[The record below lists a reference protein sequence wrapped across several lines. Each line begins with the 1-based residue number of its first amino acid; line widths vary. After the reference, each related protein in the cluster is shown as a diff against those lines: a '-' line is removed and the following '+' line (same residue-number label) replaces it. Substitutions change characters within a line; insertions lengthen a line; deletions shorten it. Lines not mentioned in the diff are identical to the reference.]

1 MIAFHLLPA
10 RGQWTAGRA
19 TQSRVTSN
27 VGRMSTI
34 AVWRLREENPTDVNQ
49 SEDKT
54 AENTPMCI

>member
-19 TQSRVTSN
+19 TQNRVTSN
-27 VGRMSTI
+27 GGQIFTI
-34 AVWRLREENPTDVNQ
+34 AVWRLREKNPTDVNQ